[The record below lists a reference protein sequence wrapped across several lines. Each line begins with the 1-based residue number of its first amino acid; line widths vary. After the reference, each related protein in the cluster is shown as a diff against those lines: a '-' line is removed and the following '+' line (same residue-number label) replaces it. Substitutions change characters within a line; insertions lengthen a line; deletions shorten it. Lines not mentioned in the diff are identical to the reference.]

1 MALSRTTSAPL
12 FAEGASGTLR
22 LVVYLVL
29 AAVLMASDRHGHH
42 LLRLRAAAHLA
53 VEPLYR
59 LAALPADAAR
69 SLRLAVADRQ
79 ALTRENAELKQALL
93 LAQARLNRLGVLSE
107 QNQRLQSLLE
117 VQRSL
122 GLAVQLARLVDVQ
135 LDTVRH
141 RVVLNVGSAEGVSVG
156 QAVLDASGVMG
167 QVIEVLPH
175 TSTVMLVTDARH
187 AIPVTLERTGLR
199 TIAHGTGAL
208 DRLELPNIPVSA
220 DVAPGDK
227 LVSSGLGGTF
237 PAGFPVG
244 EVVAVRAD
252 ENGMFAAAT
261 VRPAAALDRSGE
273 VLLLRELADPVGP
286 PAVAPESGPPAAAA
300 GPTERAQ

>member
-59 LAALPADAAR
+59 LAALPADGAR

-286 PAVAPESGPPAAAA
+286 PEAAPESGPPAAAA
-300 GPTERAQ
+300 GPVERAP

>member
-59 LAALPADAAR
+59 LAALPADGAR

-286 PAVAPESGPPAAAA
+286 PEAAPESGPPAAAA
-300 GPTERAQ
+300 DPAERAP

>member
-1 MALSRTTSAPL
+1 M
-12 FAEGASGTLR
+12 
-22 LVVYLVL
+22 
-29 AAVLMASDRHGHH
+29 
-42 LLRLRAAAHLA
+42 
-53 VEPLYR
+53 
-59 LAALPADAAR
+59 
-69 SLRLAVADRQ
+69 
-79 ALTRENAELKQALL
+79 
-93 LAQARLNRLGVLSE
+93 NRLGVLSE

-156 QAVLDASGVMG
+156 QSVLDASGVMG

-286 PAVAPESGPPAAAA
+286 PEAAPESGPPAAAA
-300 GPTERAQ
+300 GPAERAP